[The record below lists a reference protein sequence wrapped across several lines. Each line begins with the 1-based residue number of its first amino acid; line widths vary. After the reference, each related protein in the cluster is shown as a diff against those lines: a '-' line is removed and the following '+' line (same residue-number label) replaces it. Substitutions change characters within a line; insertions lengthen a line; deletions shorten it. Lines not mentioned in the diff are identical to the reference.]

1 MDQGVEMMDQ
11 GVEMMDQGVEMTDP
25 GEMELSVQVL
35 EVLPGN
41 LEVVDGG
48 TGSRRRMRSGDPGVA
63 VPEVALL
70 QDAMI
75 VICAEVLLQDVGL
88 LLARIEMLGPGDVE
102 EEEEVLPP
110 EEMIEEAVTRG
121 QLEAA
126 LRT

>member
-25 GEMELSVQVL
+25 GEMELSDQVL
-35 EVLPGN
+35 EDLPGD
-41 LEVVDGG
+41 LAVVDGG

-75 VICAEVLLQDVGL
+75 VICAEVLLLDVGL

-110 EEMIEEAVTRG
+110 GEMIEEA
-121 QLEAA
+121 A
-126 LRT
+126 L